1 MQMFDLRIELLAPL
15 FLAATLVACSDDL
28 SMGPGEHSEPE
39 VIETTNFHASLEIT
53 LSEYTKTET
62 GLYYKSIEDGKGTIL
77 AAAGDTVSVYYGAWL
92 SNGTALDPGE
102 IIFIRGDGAT
112 AAKTLPGEGAVI
124 LGFDQGVEGM
134 KLGGIRQIIVPPDL
148 AYGNNWVGS
157 VIPPGSIM
165 VFRAHMNRIN
175 DRINSGDS

>member
-1 MQMFDLRIELLAPL
+1 MQMFDLKIELLAPL

-62 GLYYKSIEDGKGTIL
+62 GLYYQNIEGGTGTTV
-77 AAAGDTVSVYYGAWL
+77 AAAGDTVTVYYGAWL

-102 IIFIRGDGAT
+102 IIFIRGDGTT

-175 DRINSGDS
+175 DQINSGDS